1 MKWRVLLFAVFVV
14 ATAVAAE
21 RWWSPDKFY
30 SIVPPADWKH
40 SESKTVAGFSYA
52 FTSADGQSE
61 VRVSAT
67 YHLNLPGGLPED
79 VLELAFPNERGLAPI
94 KRIRGKGWDG
104 LRREY
109 TNGQHTKHWIGVAA
123 RRGSTVVLLTMVAL
137 EKDFERYRA
146 TFEAVSDSLQL
157 GE

>member
-79 VLELAFPNERGLAPI
+79 ATGGNS
-94 KRIRGKGWDG
+94 G
-104 LRREY
+104 LRLKPSRF
-109 TNGQHTKHWIGVAA
+109 A
-123 RRGSTVVLLTMVAL
+123 RWSSDRRTRLVPVGALLVRVGNLQNAR
-137 EKDFERYRA
+137 FIERFA
-146 TFEAVSDSLQL
+146 
-157 GE
+157 